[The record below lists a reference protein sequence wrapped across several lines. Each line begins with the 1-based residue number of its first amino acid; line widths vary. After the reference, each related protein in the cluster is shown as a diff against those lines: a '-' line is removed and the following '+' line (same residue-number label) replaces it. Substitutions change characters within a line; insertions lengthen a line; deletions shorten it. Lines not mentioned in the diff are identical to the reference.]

1 MKTFRILALTSLVA
15 GFGLMTGCDSTS
27 SEGNA
32 PVIKSLYV
40 GDHEA
45 DLATFEFQANN
56 TYRMVGTVE
65 NVSSWAWTV
74 LNSTGATVET
84 LTADAPNGDG
94 TTDLGLGAAKR
105 VQFTPKS
112 SWGATGTY
120 TIKGVLTGTDGSTL
134 TKSFNIKAAT
144 GGTTTPAL
152 TITTVT
158 LGSNNNATA
167 GSSLDADAMASYKIS
182 EVTTALQGE
191 VDAYYAYSSTDKAD
205 KFFSPSQAKTSGFD
219 GIKNWA
225 VSTSVQLYNLGTLT
239 ETAFAAV
246 NSQAAIDAL
255 FTGKTA
261 MVSVNAA
268 ADVVVGI
275 KTSKGAMRIIR
286 VNAIT
291 PGAAGTVTIKGYK

>member
-27 SEGNA
+27 SSSA
-32 PVIKSLYV
+32 PEI
-40 GDHEA
+40 
-45 DLATFEFQANN
+45 TEFQATFAEESATWTSGLEIEFYGKATDDNN
-56 TYRMVGTVE
+56 LSQLKLEFIDAAGKATAIKAVAVSGSSVKFGTNESVKF
-65 NVSSWAWTV
+65 NITNPGNWAVTGSYKIRLTATDNDGLTSSKDLTFKQIDG
-74 LNSTGATVET
+74 TGA
-84 LTADAPNGDG
+84 
-94 TTDLGLGAAKR
+94 
-105 VQFTPKS
+105 S
-112 SWGATGTY
+112 
-120 TIKGVLTGTDGSTL
+120 
-134 TKSFNIKAAT
+134 
-144 GGTTTPAL
+144 AL
-152 TITTVT
+152 TQATVT

>member
-27 SEGNA
+27 SSSA
-32 PVIKSLYV
+32 PEITEFGATIDEAVAPWTSGTELEFYGKATDDNSLTNLKLEFIDAAGKATAIKSV
-40 GDHEA
+40 AVSGSSVKFGINEA
-45 DLATFEFQANN
+45 IKFQITNPGNWAVTGSYKIRLTATDNDGLTSSKDLTFKQID
-56 TYRMVGTVE
+56 G
-65 NVSSWAWTV
+65 
-74 LNSTGATVET
+74 TGA
-84 LTADAPNGDG
+84 
-94 TTDLGLGAAKR
+94 
-105 VQFTPKS
+105 S
-112 SWGATGTY
+112 
-120 TIKGVLTGTDGSTL
+120 
-134 TKSFNIKAAT
+134 
-144 GGTTTPAL
+144 AL
-152 TITTVT
+152 TQATVT